1 MHSTLLKFEKL
12 HNIRDLGGMKT
23 QDGKTILP
31 GRLLRCGHLAD
42 LIEPDRRHM
51 EELLSVI
58 VDFRTDDEKN
68 RQPDLEI
75 AGTEYHHLPVVDSLT
90 PGITREEEADLSAV
104 ARLLFK
110 PREAREYMCD
120 LYRGFASGTFVLSQ
134 YAKFI
139 RLLLQPRDRAV
150 LWHCTAG
157 KDRAGI
163 GSVLVQALLGVSR
176 EDIYDDY
183 LFTAECL
190 KDDGRTLTAW
200 LMQEAKTNSPLADES
215 IGYLFGTRE
224 EYLDSFYHSLEK
236 QYGSMAAFLREGV
249 GIREEEEGRL
259 RELYL
264 A

>member
-90 PGITREEEADLSAV
+90 PGITREE
-104 ARLLFK
+104 
-110 PREAREYMCD
+110 
-120 LYRGFASGTFVLSQ
+120 
-134 YAKFI
+134 
-139 RLLLQPRDRAV
+139 
-150 LWHCTAG
+150 
-157 KDRAGI
+157 
-163 GSVLVQALLGVSR
+163 
-176 EDIYDDY
+176 
-183 LFTAECL
+183 
-190 KDDGRTLTAW
+190 
-200 LMQEAKTNSPLADES
+200 
-215 IGYLFGTRE
+215 
-224 EYLDSFYHSLEK
+224 
-236 QYGSMAAFLREGV
+236 
-249 GIREEEEGRL
+249 
-259 RELYL
+259 
-264 A
+264 